1 MIEIKINAE
10 NASELKR
17 DLSALLSLVDGVP
30 VTAPA
35 AVETTKAAEEK
46 PKRQKKQVIKQ
57 EEVKQ
62 EEAKQPD
69 APSDVISTSELLSK
83 AKEKAEQSTEA
94 KKAIKA
100 LISKFEVKNITSIPE
115 EKRAEFMAELEA
127 L

>member
-1 MIEIKINAE
+1 MAIEIKINAA
-10 NASELKR
+10 NAVELKR
-17 DLSALLSLVDGVP
+17 DLGALLSLVDGVP

-46 PKRQKKQVIKQ
+46 PKRQKKQVVKQ

-69 APSDVISTSELLSK
+69 EPAEVVSTSELLSK

-94 KKAIKA
+94 KKLLK
-100 LISKFEVKNITSIPE
+100 LS
-115 EKRAEFMAELEA
+115 
-127 L
+127 